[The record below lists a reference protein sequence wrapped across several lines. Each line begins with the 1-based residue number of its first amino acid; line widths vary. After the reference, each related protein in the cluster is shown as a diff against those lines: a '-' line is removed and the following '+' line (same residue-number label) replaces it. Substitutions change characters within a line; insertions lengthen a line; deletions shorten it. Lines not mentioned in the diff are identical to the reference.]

1 MTINKGQSNFG
12 IRRSSMTHSVPKLI
26 LAGAA
31 GLIVLFANDSSGSSG
46 RSLVSQADARVG
58 RPLTPGSVAGVH
70 RRAALR
76 TGAGVA
82 AAGAVAAGAF
92 AVVAATT
99 GVGPAAVAS
108 DTVAVEPGLAA
119 TVTDP
124 ATGRRCT
131 ISTTGYH
138 WCWAP

>member
-1 MTINKGQSNFG
+1 
-12 IRRSSMTHSVPKLI
+12 MTHSVPKLI

-31 GLIVLFANDSSGSSG
+31 GLIVLFANDSSSSSG

-70 RRAALR
+70 RRAVRRADR
-76 TGAGVA
+76 RDYYYGAGAGVA
-82 AAGAVAAGAF
+82 AAGAVAAGAV
-92 AVVAATT
+92 AAGAATT
-99 GVGPAAVAS
+99 GVAPAGAAS

>member
-1 MTINKGQSNFG
+1 
-12 IRRSSMTHSVPKLI
+12 MTHSVPKLI

-70 RRAALR
+70 RRAARR

-82 AAGAVAAGAF
+82 AAGAVAAGAV
-92 AVVAATT
+92 AVGAVAVGAATT
-99 GVGPAAVAS
+99 GVGPGAVAS

>member
-1 MTINKGQSNFG
+1 
-12 IRRSSMTHSVPKLI
+12 MTHSFPKLI

-31 GLIVLFANDSSGSSG
+31 GLIVLFANDSSRSSG

-58 RPLTPGSVAGVH
+58 RPLTPVSVAGVH
-70 RRAALR
+70 RRSARRA
-76 TGAGVA
+76 GAGVA
-82 AAGAVAAGAF
+82 AAGAVAVGAV
-92 AVVAATT
+92 AVGAATT
-99 GVGPAAVAS
+99 GVAPAAVAS